1 MHQNISTKR
10 IAMAGVLAALTC
22 ACTGLRIIIP
32 ISIGGTTAFHLGN
45 IMCALSGILL
55 GPWLGGTAAGLGS
68 MLFDLTNPAYVAD
81 CWITFLTKFAYGMA
95 AGFVIRAGK
104 KDWGYGKAILS
115 ALAGA
120 VTYAVLYLSK
130 SFLETMIVSGTTAD
144 AALIAVSLKLPATIF
159 NAAVAVIFAPI
170 LAVAIRKAL
179 KQSHLTLE

>member
-1 MHQNISTKR
+1 MAQKISTRR

-22 ACTGLRIIIP
+22 AGTGLRIIIP

-45 IMCALSGILL
+45 ILCALSGILL
-55 GPWLGGTAAGLGS
+55 GPWLGGISAGLGS
-68 MLFDLTNPAYVAD
+68 MLYDLTNPAYVSD

-95 AGFVIRAGK
+95 SGLVIRAGK
-104 KDWGYGKAILS
+104 KDWGYGKALFA

-120 VTYAVLYLSK
+120 VTYAILYLTK
-130 SFLETMIVSGTTAD
+130 SFLETMIVSGVTPD
-144 AALIAVSLKLPATIF
+144 AALIALGLKLPATTF

-179 KQSHLTLE
+179 KQNHLTLE